1 MTAAEHTGKFVVR
14 RHESGG
20 VRSEAVYSACDLYR
34 YALTRVWDEAMPQI
48 AFVMLNPSTAS
59 ELADDPTVA
68 RCVRRARDG
77 GWGAVRVCNLF
88 ALRAT
93 RPAQLRAHALP
104 EGPGNDAALADACR
118 WADAVAAAWGV
129 HGVHRGR
136 GPAAARSL
144 RWQARTLLHLGLTKA
159 GHPRHP
165 LYVSYRV
172 ALTSWEA

>member
-1 MTAAEHTGKFVVR
+1 MTAPARDPDLVVR
-14 RHESGG
+14 LHAAGG
-20 VRSEAVYSACDLYR
+20 VRSEAVYSGCGRYR
-34 YALTRVWDEAMPQI
+34 YALTRFWDAAAPRI

-88 ALRAT
+88 ALRET
-93 RPAQLRAHALP
+93 LPARLRAHATP
-104 EGPGNDAALADACR
+104 EGPGNGAALAAACR

-129 HGVHRGR
+129 NGAHLGR
-136 GPAAARSL
+136 GPEAARLL
-144 RWQARTLLHLGLTKA
+144 RREAASLLHLGLTRA

-172 ALTSWEA
+172 ALTPWEE

>member
-1 MTAAEHTGKFVVR
+1 MTGLDDGLVVR
-14 RHESGG
+14 RHAAGG
-20 VRSEAVYSACDLYR
+20 VRSEAVYSACGGYR
-34 YALTRVWDEAMPQI
+34 YALTRVWDEGAPRI

-59 ELADDPTVA
+59 EAADDPTVA

-93 RPAQLRAHALP
+93 VPARLKAHAAP

-118 WADAVAAAWGV
+118 WADAVVAAWGV
-129 HGVHRGR
+129 HGAHRGR
-136 GPAAARSL
+136 GPEVERRL
-144 RWQARTLLHLGLTKA
+144 RRDAGALLHLGRTRA

-172 ALTSWEA
+172 ALVPWA